1 MARIGAWAA
10 PFPSSR
16 ITYKAAKKLQLASIT
31 GGMDA
36 MPDVIL
42 KNVPGMA
49 AATPVPTLHANALT
63 ERAFKSEYVANS
75 RPCLIKGAVSH
86 WPATRKWHDREY
98 LKRVCGAQQV
108 PFWPHEN
115 HVTQK
120 RIAPGNTSMPFAAA
134 IDRLHDAERE
144 EAAAIGCNPGTA
156 EMAAD
161 LSGFSFFTEGEL
173 GFSYPPFRF
182 FIFRKAGSSWHYHS
196 FDETLMCQV
205 VGTKRVGLLK
215 VESPRRKT
223 MSRIFYQED
232 YYEDPSAFD
241 ELAGENL
248 PWFVADLDEGDALY
262 IPPLWW
268 HGVVVTSDGIGVT
281 TPVSWRSPSHVI
293 VETLQKMAAGA
304 LDLNGIYNIDQ
315 FHQLLDTARKLGCE
329 RELEIAW
336 KRGVADQQ
344 VSLMDQSGA
353 RVAQRPTWPPI

>member
-1 MARIGAWAA
+1 
-10 PFPSSR
+10 
-16 ITYKAAKKLQLASIT
+16 
-31 GGMDA
+31 

-49 AATPVPTLHANALT
+49 AAMPVPVLNANALT
-63 ERAFKSEYVANS
+63 ERVFKGEYVANS

-86 WPATRKWHDREY
+86 WPAMRKWHDREY
-98 LKRVCGAQQV
+98 LKRVCGSQQV

-120 RIAPGNTSMPFAAA
+120 RIAPGNSSIPFAEA

-144 EAAAIGCNPGTA
+144 EVAAIGCNPGTA

-161 LSGFSFFTEGEL
+161 IGGFSFFTEGEL

-182 FIFRKAGSSWHYHS
+182 FIFRNAGSSWHYHS

-215 VESPRRKT
+215 VDNPHRKALC
-223 MSRIFYQED
+223 RIFSQED

-241 ELAGENL
+241 ELADENL
-248 PWFVADLDEGDALY
+248 QWFSANLDEGDTLY

-268 HGVVVTSDGIGVT
+268 HGVIVTSDRVGVT
-281 TPVSWRSPSHVI
+281 TPVSWRSPPHVI
-293 VETLQKMAAGA
+293 AESLQKMAAGK
-304 LDLNGIYNIDQ
+304 LDLTGIYNADQ
-315 FHQLLDTARKLGCE
+315 FRQLLDAARKLGLE

-344 VSLMDQSGA
+344 VSLMNQFGA
-353 RVAQRPTWPPI
+353 RMAQTAWPPI